1 MPKPACTFTAACK
14 AGVALNLATPLTA
27 LDWVLNEADLVLLL
41 ATNPGFS
48 GQKHLPATAA
58 KTARLCE
65 MLVSAGSAAVIMV
78 DGGIKRK
85 ILPGL
90 VEAGAAPLWLA
101 TRSSNILKALLQVF
115 DRCAIFDL

>member
-90 VEAGAAPLWLA
+90 VEAGARAFVAGNAVFKHPEGIA
-101 TRSSNILKALLQVF
+101 AGIRSLCDF
-115 DRCAIFDL
+115 